1 MWKEIEILRKEYL
14 ELGLSEAI
22 DYEKFSMISIVYNST
37 KIEGCSLTENDTKLL
52 LEKDITAKGKP
63 LTDHIMVKDHY
74 SAFMFLKEIS
84 KRKQK
89 LSIDLIKQVAGL
101 VMQNTGGLINTMS
114 GTFDTSL
121 GDLRKA
127 QVYLDK

>member
-63 LTDHIMVKDHY
+63 LTDHMMVKDHY
-74 SAFMFLKEIS
+74 
-84 KRKQK
+84 
-89 LSIDLIKQVAGL
+89 
-101 VMQNTGGLINTMS
+101 
-114 GTFDTSL
+114 
-121 GDLRKA
+121 
-127 QVYLDK
+127 